1 MKDSQP
7 TEAAAGV
14 PDERV
19 VARKYG
25 IRELVFPDSGQI
37 KALCSYL
44 TGTIESRRSGAV
56 PKTAVVVMLDFLQGT
71 LNRQYITK
79 SPTMSQEDFDLLSS
93 PYYLSARIVSKV
105 TRDKRDAAEQKGKLY
120 QNAYLTITQLIDL
133 LRSVLDPS
141 SPWLRAREIP
151 APIIEVMEV
160 LCAYAQV
167 YPELRKRGR
176 AI

>member
-1 MKDSQP
+1 MKDSHS
-7 TEAAAGV
+7 TETAAGV
-14 PDERV
+14 PDERT

-44 TGTIESRRSGAV
+44 TDTIEHRRSSAV

-93 PYYLSARIVSKV
+93 PYYLSARIISKIA
-105 TRDKRDAAEQKGKLY
+105 RDKRDAAEKKKQLY
-120 QNAYLTITQLIDL
+120 QNAYLTLTQLIEL

-141 SPWLRAREIP
+141 SPWLRAKEIP

-160 LCAYAQV
+160 LCAYAQL

-176 AI
+176 AM